1 MHMYFRQYLKV
12 SRKHFYISS
21 IKQYFIVARISVL
34 FHFLY
39 SFKLRSPLNFISERR
54 KFFFCSIGKSRIRIS
69 CLCLCDKIL
78 FLVYFFYDSIFNKW
92 MEIKILAIPKE
103 MIDEFF
109 RTHFVDFLPRL
120 RYLTNEAVTFLSQKR
135 DCY

>member
-1 MHMYFRQYLKV
+1 
-12 SRKHFYISS
+12 
-21 IKQYFIVARISVL
+21 
-34 FHFLY
+34 
-39 SFKLRSPLNFISERR
+39 
-54 KFFFCSIGKSRIRIS
+54 
-69 CLCLCDKIL
+69 
-78 FLVYFFYDSIFNKW
+78 

-135 DCY
+135 QKRDCY